1 VRVRSRI
8 LAASAALLVG
18 VAALV
23 GPLAGSAG
31 AEEITRERVDL
42 TVTRNGTLHVVETID
57 YDFGPV
63 PHHGIIR
70 AVAVRTRWDD
80 RDDRVYPISNVRV
93 NGSEGTPIEVR
104 ESTEGALRNIKIGDP
119 DRTITGLHRYV
130 ISYDVEGAMTR
141 YRDHDE
147 LYWNTL
153 GSQWSVTRSNVDV
166 AVHMPA
172 RITRVTCFSGPVQSN
187 LACDRAGFDGRDA
200 HFSDATVYPGEELSV
215 VVAIPVGTIVPAPEP
230 ILKERWSFDRAF
242 SRTPATLGIAG
253 GLLAL
258 LVALAG
264 WVMWRVGRD
273 RRYAG
278 SAVDVAFG
286 SADGAEE
293 RVRPFEDRDSPVEFV
308 PPDGLRPGLVGTLI
322 DEQANPLDVT
332 ATIVDLA
339 VRGYLVIEEVPK
351 EGWFGKPDWNLK
363 KLKEGNDLLE
373 YERTLFDALFAG
385 RTEVTLSSLRRTFA
399 DDLHKVQNK
408 LYQDVVARG
417 WFLRRPDT
425 VRAIWTAVGIFATV
439 AGIALT
445 VVAAKFTHYGLVPV
459 PIAIAGLLLMAGAH
473 NMPRRTAKGTGAL
486 RRVLGFRTF
495 IEESEKDRAR
505 FAEQQNLFSEY
516 LPYAIVFGAVH
527 KWAKAFEGLAAQ
539 PPDTTYW
546 YHGPNTF
553 TALAFADAMD
563 GFTVTTAGTI
573 SAAAPSSSGGSGFS
587 GGFSGGGGGGGGG
600 GSW

>member
-1 VRVRSRI
+1 
-8 LAASAALLVG
+8 
-18 VAALV
+18 
-23 GPLAGSAG
+23 
-31 AEEITRERVDL
+31 
-42 TVTRNGTLHVVETID
+42 
-57 YDFGPV
+57 
-63 PHHGIIR
+63 
-70 AVAVRTRWDD
+70 
-80 RDDRVYPISNVRV
+80 V
-93 NGSEGTPIEVR
+93 NGSQGTPIEVR

-153 GSQWSVTRSNVDV
+153 GSQWTVTRSDVNV

-172 RITRVTCFSGPVQSN
+172 RITRVTCFSGSVQSN

-200 HFSDATVYPGEELSV
+200 QFADATVYPGEELSV
-215 VVAIPVGTIVPAPEP
+215 VVAVPLGTIVPAPAP
-230 ILKERWSFDRAF
+230 ILEERWSFDRAF
-242 SRTPATLGIAG
+242 SRTPATLGIAA
-253 GLLAL
+253 GLLAVL
-258 LVALAG
+258 IALAG

-286 SADGAEE
+286 SAEGAEQ
-293 RVRPFEDRDSPVEFV
+293 RVAPFEDRDSPVEFV
-308 PPDGLRPGLVGTLI
+308 PPDGLRPGLVGTLL

-351 EGWFGKPDWNLK
+351 EGWFGKPDW
-363 KLKEGNDLLE
+363 KLQKQKDGTPSGADGSASPPVGSASRTADLLE

-385 RTEVTLSSLRRTFA
+385 RTEVTLGALRRTFA
-399 DDLHKVQNK
+399 DDLGRVQDK
-408 LYQDVVARG
+408 LYQDVVGRG

-425 VRAIWTAVGIFATV
+425 VRAIWIALGIFVTIV
-439 AGIALT
+439 GVGLT
-445 VVAAKFTHYGLVPV
+445 VLAAKFTHWGLVPV
-459 PIAIAGLLLMAGAH
+459 PIAIAGVVLIAGAH
-473 NMPRRTAKGTGAL
+473 NMPRRTAKGTGTL

-505 FAEQQNLFSEY
+505 FAERQNLFSEY

-539 PPDTTYW
+539 PPDTTSW
-546 YHGPNTF
+546 YHSSNAF